1 MTIDLLIDTESGVKP
16 HYSITA
22 KSLSDCETLI
32 STAQDFFNA
41 NFEMLDE
48 DDDIF
53 RNIENE
59 LRSLAESRQRRIDPK
74 FNIVIT
80 DIPGFEGT
88 VNKLDRLISS
98 L

>member
-59 LRSLAESRQRRIDPK
+59 LRSLAESRQRRNDAK
-74 FNIVIT
+74 FSVSVE
-80 DIPGFEGT
+80 IPGFEGT
-88 VNKLDRLISS
+88 NNKLDRLICS